1 MKNIFKTLAIV
12 ALGFFAT
19 SCVSA
24 DVEDVQVASGEGVVN
39 FTVSTPGATSRAI
52 ADGKSATQL
61 TCGVY
66 DAQWNYLTKVD
77 GQFDGSSLTT
87 TVSIR
92 LVNKKVYNFV
102 FWAQDPDAD
111 CYTLTLDH
119 ADGPNVAVTYN
130 GVANDESRDAFF
142 GQLTDLQVNGTMNE
156 KVELTRPFAQ
166 VNFGTLDT
174 ELAKVAGFDITVPE
188 AKTTVT
194 TRAYNTLYL
203 GNSQHG
209 AVGGAQDVQV
219 TFSDAALPNEDL
231 YLLNDT
237 AHTTPYDWLSMNYIL
252 VPESES
258 SLSEC
263 TLVVK
268 DNKGQSVEVKYPSAP
283 VKRNWRTNLVG
294 NLLTDQVVIE
304 VEILPIPE
312 GDLTNASGYYV
323 QNGVYHIQNA
333 TGLAWL
339 AEQVNGG
346 NSFSGVKI
354 VLGGDIDLSA
364 TRATTYTEWTPIG
377 TSDHA
382 FSGSFDGSGY
392 TVRNFQVTALEGHAG
407 LFGYITL
414 GGPIQNLT
422 VENVKI
428 VANHYAGGIVGRGYV
443 DIENCHVNNVDI
455 TLSVKNNDWSDKAG
469 GVIGQILEGSSIV
482 KNCTAK
488 NVSINGYR
496 DLGGIAGM
504 AHDNNT
510 VTGCSVENITI
521 VQDLSVD
528 YEAATPTTLGGVVGR
543 QGSNVT
549 YENNTE
555 TNVNIGIAANNVTE
569 LNAALAANNNAT
581 VILSEGTYAV
591 GNGLGN
597 GNAGELTIA
606 GAGIDK
612 TTIDAPAN
620 QHGNNQLPGLYGN
633 NKDLVFKNLTF
644 VTTNNGYEG
653 GIGHA
658 KSVTFI
664 NCKIVGQFYC
674 HSNAPHTFIDCTID
688 PLTGYLYT
696 YASNCDF
703 EGCTFTASEGKA
715 LQVYAEAPGT
725 FNVNI
730 KNCEFTAA
738 KVAQTWDEKPV
749 TAIDIN
755 SANGAKMIVNIENC
769 EATGFGVGEFSG
781 NDLWNIKSGALNGN
795 LATVTVDGKTMT
807 MVGYTKVGEG
817 LFKSN
822 NKYGVLNAEGLAL
835 LNSMMVDKSA
845 GKDVAVEILKDIDF
859 TGKTWTPVDSHV
871 DFGMAVNEFNGNGY
885 TISNL
890 TINGQAM
897 FKRFSNA
904 HDVVVKN
911 ITFDNASV
919 NHNSIN
925 TAIIV
930 GHTYNNLLLDNVDV
944 KNSTIVGGYKVATLI
959 ATVYNE
965 GTSTITATLK
975 NCDVTNTTVKAL
987 SYDFDTAG
995 LVAFVYGDDNDK
1007 VEFENCTISNVKLS
1021 APAGYELHAAICAIY
1036 SNDDHVLVNEAEGVT
1051 VTNVTFEN
1059 I

>member
-1 MKNIFKTLAIV
+1 MKNIFRTLAIV

-24 DVEDVQVASGEGVVN
+24 DVDNVQLVDGDGVVN
-39 FTVSTPGATSRAI
+39 FTVSTPHTTSRAI

-102 FWAQDPDAD
+102 FWAQDPNAD
-111 CYTLTLDH
+111 CYTLTLE
-119 ADGPNVAVTYN
+119 GEPNVAVTYN

-142 GQLTDLQVNGTMNE
+142 GQLTNLQVDGTMNE

-174 ELAKVAGFDITVPE
+174 QLAKTAGFDITVAE
-188 AKTTVT
+188 AKTTFT

-203 GNSQHG
+203 GNNQHG

-237 AHTTPYDWLSMNYIL
+237 AHTTPYDWLAMNYIL
-252 VPESES
+252 VPANEGT
-258 SLSEC
+258 LSEC

-268 DNKGQSVEVKYPSAP
+268 DNEGQSVEIKYPNAP

-354 VLGGDIDLSA
+354 VLDDDIDLSA

-377 TSDHA
+377 TFEHA

-469 GVIGQILEGSSIV
+469 GVIGQMMEGSSTT

-488 NVSINGYR
+488 NVSIKGYR

-521 VQDLSVD
+521 VQDISVD

-555 TNVNIGIAANNVTE
+555 TNVNIGTGANNETEMKAAIAANAATIIVNGEIDLAQVN
-569 LNAALAANNNAT
+569 LNNYCGTIVGADDTAALSTRNYTPGNDEGYWLINGAENHSITFKNIDIKFPTGGDWLKSGFASRGANAT
-581 VILSEGTYAV
+581 
-591 GNGLGN
+591 
-597 GNAGELTIA
+597 
-606 GAGIDK
+606 
-612 TTIDAPAN
+612 
-620 QHGNNQLPGLYGN
+620 
-633 NKDLVFKNLTF
+633 LVF
-644 VTTNNGYEG
+644 E
-653 GIGHA
+653 
-658 KSVTFI
+658 
-664 NCKIVGQFYC
+664 
-674 HSNAPHTFIDCTID
+674 
-688 PLTGYLYT
+688 
-696 YASNCDF
+696 NCDF
-703 EGCTFTASEGKA
+703 EGQATLNGGATWIFNDCDFVSTELDKYASFVYGAKKATFNRCSFSGVDRAAKVYGSGGVLDVEYNTCEYTSSTLNKSGVEIDASYATTTVNLNNCSQTAMAGLYALKGTKGTVYVDGVANAVLAYTAEQLAQYVNDATKDTTVVLANDIEATSTVLLKQKEGVNVIIEGKNKNFNG
-715 LQVYAEAPGT
+715 LLSIRGYKQYGT
-725 FNVNI
+725 STLTI
-730 KNCEFTAA
+730 KDIHFTAA
-738 KVAQTWDEKPV
+738 SATSDACIVGEDRKSTGVYAYSHGVTVDNCTFSCPISDDPKCAAVRHKDGGDSNWTITNCVVDSSMHSLIQTNNILGNLKVEECKV
-749 TAIDIN
+749 Y
-755 SANGAKMIVNIENC
+755 SKNGANLNYTCKAEFTDCKFDVRGLAVRVGVNSGGNPDEAKTFTFTDCNLKSACEDGDAVIIVRTSAQN
-769 EATGFGVGEFSG
+769 ATLKFVNTTLEGTTKISG
-781 NDLWNIKSGALNGN
+781 I
-795 LATVTVDGKTMT
+795 VDGKT
-807 MVGYTKVGEG
+807 
-817 LFKSN
+817 
-822 NKYGVLNAEGLAL
+822 
-835 LNSMMVDKSA
+835 
-845 GKDVAVEILKDIDF
+845 
-859 TGKTWTPVDSHV
+859 
-871 DFGMAVNEFNGNGY
+871 
-885 TISNL
+885 
-890 TINGQAM
+890 
-897 FKRFSNA
+897 
-904 HDVVVKN
+904 N
-911 ITFDNASV
+911 I
-919 NHNSIN
+919 
-925 TAIIV
+925 
-930 GHTYNNLLLDNVDV
+930 
-944 KNSTIVGGYKVATLI
+944 
-959 ATVYNE
+959 E
-965 GTSTITATLK
+965 GT
-975 NCDVTNTTVKAL
+975 
-987 SYDFDTAG
+987 Y
-995 LVAFVYGDDNDK
+995 
-1007 VEFENCTISNVKLS
+1007 
-1021 APAGYELHAAICAIY
+1021 
-1036 SNDDHVLVNEAEGVT
+1036 
-1051 VTNVTFEN
+1051 
-1059 I
+1059 